1 MALLCLGA
9 AAVPLAVSSG
19 RLPKELLFGIEGA
32 GLAALLLA
40 LAFARSD
47 WALWAVGLVAVAE
60 GAAFALR
67 APALLAP
74 FMGALLLI
82 SAELALWAIER
93 ARPAQEAIAV
103 GLFRAVRL
111 SALALA
117 GCGFGLLALAG
128 SDLAVSGGFD
138 LTAVGV
144 AAVVAILGLVFWL
157 GRGALRAGVRG

>member
-1 MALLCLGA
+1 M
-9 AAVPLAVSSG
+9 
-19 RLPKELLFGIEGA
+19 
-32 GLAALLLA
+32 AALLLA
-40 LAFARSD
+40 LALARSD
-47 WALWAVGLVAVAE
+47 WALWAVGVVAVAE

-82 SAELALWAIER
+82 AAELALWSIER
-93 ARPAQEAIAV
+93 SHPAQEATAV

-111 SALALA
+111 TGLALA
-117 GCGFGLLALAG
+117 GCGFGLLALAA

-144 AAVVAILGLVFWL
+144 VAVVAILGLVFWL
-157 GRGALRAGVRG
+157 GRGALRGGVRG